1 MPHRNKRRHGDQ
13 KPVPFPVP
21 KHQEHL
27 RRIKRKLT
35 QLINRKHEDDYR
47 KGNNSRAQ
55 RKARTRTLIQLGGL
69 IEKAGLL
76 DFVEL
81 ETGQDLQKDPATFE
95 DAATLM
101 GALLSLKE
109 SFQDEEADA
118 QKILWEARGKQEL
131 AKGKQT

>member
-1 MPHRNKRRHGDQ
+1 M
-13 KPVPFPVP
+13 
-21 KHQEHL
+21 
-27 RRIKRKLT
+27 
-35 QLINRKHEDDYR
+35 DYR
-47 KGNNSRAQ
+47 SETSSRKI

-95 DAATLM
+95 GAATLM

-109 SFQDEEADA
+109 SFLSEEADA
-118 QKILWEARGKQEL
+118 QKMLWASRGKEEL
-131 AKGKQT
+131 AKGKTS

>member
-1 MPHRNKRRHGDQ
+1 M
-13 KPVPFPVP
+13 
-21 KHQEHL
+21 
-27 RRIKRKLT
+27 
-35 QLINRKHEDDYR
+35 DYR
-47 KGNNSRAQ
+47 SETSSRKT

-95 DAATLM
+95 GAAIIM

-109 SFQDEEADA
+109 SFQTEEADA
-118 QKILWEARGKQEL
+118 QKILWASRGKEEL
-131 AKGKQT
+131 SKGKES

>member
-1 MPHRNKRRHGDQ
+1 M
-13 KPVPFPVP
+13 
-21 KHQEHL
+21 
-27 RRIKRKLT
+27 
-35 QLINRKHEDDYR
+35 NRKSYMEYR
-47 KGNNSRAQ
+47 DETNSRKM

-95 DAATLM
+95 GAATLM

-109 SFQDEEADA
+109 SFLTEEAEA
-118 QKILWEARGKQEL
+118 QKMLWASRGKKEL
-131 AKGKQT
+131 AKGKIS